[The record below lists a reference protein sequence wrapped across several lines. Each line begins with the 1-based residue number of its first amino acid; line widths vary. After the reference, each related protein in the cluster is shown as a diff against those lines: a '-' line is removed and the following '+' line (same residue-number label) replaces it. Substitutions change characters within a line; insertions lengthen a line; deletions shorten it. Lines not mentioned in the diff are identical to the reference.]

1 MGFNRCFFGSM
12 VKLYIPNIN
21 SYNWLYERNYR
32 AEKMVLLEIQSHLIV
47 ASLATWTKKDAKKPY
62 QTWSYL

>member
-1 MGFNRCFFGSM
+1 M

-47 ASLATWTKKDAKKPY
+47 ASLAT
-62 QTWSYL
+62 